1 MSLAAGSPVGKLYIY
16 WRNTVSMHDPVADM
30 LTRIRNG
37 QQAKHQ
43 KVSMTSSTLKEEIAR
58 VLTEEGYISEYLVE
72 SLENNLKSIT
82 LCLKY
87 YHGRPV
93 IEKIR
98 RISRPGLRVYK
109 SAKDLHSVAGFGVA
123 IVSTSKGV
131 MTHFKAKSDGVGGE
145 VLCEVA

>member
-1 MSLAAGSPVGKLYIY
+1 M
-16 WRNTVSMHDPVADM
+16 SMHDPVADM

-43 KVSMTSSTLKEEIAR
+43 SVTLNSSKLKEEIAR
-58 VLTEEGYISEYLVE
+58 VLKEEGYILDYSVQP
-72 SLENNLKSIT
+72 LENNLKSIT
-82 LCLKY
+82 LQLKY

-93 IEKIR
+93 IERIL

-109 SAKDLHSVAGFGVA
+109 SSKELPSIPGFGVA
-123 IVSTSKGV
+123 ILSTSHGV
-131 MTHFKAKSDGVGGE
+131 MTHVTAKKKGVGGE

>member
-1 MSLAAGSPVGKLYIY
+1 M
-16 WRNTVSMHDPVADM
+16 SMHDPVADM

-43 KVSMTSSTLKEEIAR
+43 NVTLNSSKLKEEVAR
-58 VLTEEGYISEYLVE
+58 VLKEEGYILDYNVE
-72 SLENNLKSIT
+72 PLENNLKSIT
-82 LCLKY
+82 IQLKY

-93 IEKIR
+93 IERIL

-109 SAKDLHSVAGFGVA
+109 SSKELPSIPGFGVA

-131 MTHFKAKSDGVGGE
+131 MTHVAARNSGLGGE
-145 VLCEVA
+145 VICEVA

>member
-1 MSLAAGSPVGKLYIY
+1 
-16 WRNTVSMHDPVADM
+16 MHDPVADM

-43 KVSMTSSTLKEEIAR
+43 SVTLNSSKLKEEIAR
-58 VLTEEGYISEYLVE
+58 VLKEEGYILDYSVQP
-72 SLENNLKSIT
+72 LENNLKSIT
-82 LCLKY
+82 LQLKY

-93 IEKIR
+93 IERIL

-109 SAKDLHSVAGFGVA
+109 SSKELPSIPGFGVA
-123 IVSTSKGV
+123 ILSTSHGV
-131 MTHFKAKSDGVGGE
+131 MTHVTAKKKGVGGE

>member
-1 MSLAAGSPVGKLYIY
+1 M
-16 WRNTVSMHDPVADM
+16 SMHDPVADM

-43 KVSMTSSTLKEEIAR
+43 SVSLISSKLKEEIAR
-58 VLTEEGYISEYLVE
+58 VLKEEGYILDYSVE
-72 SLENNLKSIT
+72 PLANNLKSMTIN
-82 LCLKY
+82 LKY

-93 IEKIR
+93 IERIL

-109 SAKDLHSVAGFGVA
+109 SSKDLRSVSGFGVA
-123 IVSTSKGV
+123 ILSTSKGV
-131 MTHFKAKSDGVGGE
+131 MTHKTAKSNGVGGE